1 MVSPLLQVL
10 VPRVAGMYFLV
21 GLAFFFYITRIP
33 ERFFNGKVDYLGH
46 SHNLWHII
54 IVIAL
59 YHWHNTGE
67 FIIYF

>member
-1 MVSPLLQVL
+1 
-10 VPRVAGMYFLV
+10 MYFLV

-54 IVIAL
+54 IVLAL

-67 FIIYF
+67 